1 MELFVSPRWSKSA
14 AIFVVDRPHEHR

>member
-14 AIFVVDRPHEHR
+14 AIFVVGRPHEHR